1 MNLEDLRAA
10 QTRERATDGLQE
22 LRDSF
27 YLDVAEYIAE
37 LKAQRETAAAAAD
50 DPFGD
55 PEVQELTDKIETAE
69 QVAEAIYE
77 RRMGKLVKQASLA
90 AAGMPDDANGLTDEE
105 RVLYDDLVDRIESN
119 KSHVLDVISGEADA
133 GSAESH
139 PDAPGRDADASAV
152 GDESPADLAR
162 DADGDAGDA
171 SAAAA
176 MGGGL
181 EADGP
186 EREADDPDAARAAT
200 DGSPSADA
208 DSATDSG
215 VVEADPEPPDAI
227 AEDLAELHGDDS
239 DDAEPDSASESG
251 GDDVERTTVRMI
263 DDVGEI
269 FGMDEREYTLE
280 AEDVVTLPEENA
292 KPLVEKDAA
301 EKLD

>member
-27 YLDVAEYIAE
+27 YGDVAAYIAD
-37 LKAQRETAAAAAD
+37 LKEQREAAASAAD

-90 AAGMPDDANGLTDEE
+90 AAGMPDDVEGLTEEE
-105 RVLYDDLVDRIESN
+105 RALYGDLVERIEAN
-119 KSHVLDVISGEADA
+119 KSHVLDVISGDAEPSSTDLDDAASEPLGDTAD
-133 GSAESH
+133 ET
-139 PDAPGRDADASAV
+139 PTDPAPEPSGEDS
-152 GDESPADLAR
+152 
-162 DADGDAGDA
+162 

-181 EADGP
+181 DDADEEPTP
-186 EREADDPDAARAAT
+186 EPDAAE
-200 DGSPSADA
+200 DA
-208 DSATDSG
+208 PESDQ
-215 VVEADPEPPDAI
+215 VPADPEPPEAAAD
-227 AEDLAELHGDDS
+227 DLERVTGDDAA
-239 DDAEPDSASESG
+239 DDEQDAADSE
-251 GDDVERTTVRMI
+251 DDVSRTKVRVT

-269 FGMDEREYTLE
+269 FGVDERPYTLE